1 MSNALSQKSDLE
13 QIADQLTQSADA
25 MNEGVK
31 VGISNNTCTQEM
43 AYSILHDEQ
52 ALRSRANAI
61 YMDAVQCVVSGLTME
76 QDELVK
82 VIQKANDTLRTMA
95 ELNKFLCISADM
107 IALAS
112 AIYAA
117 QPAIILA
124 AVGALKSDIGD

>member
-31 VGISNNTCTQEM
+31 VGISNNTCTQEK
-43 AYSILHDEQ
+43 AYAILHDEQ

-61 YMDAVQCVVSGLTME
+61 YMDATQCVVSGLKVE
-76 QDELVK
+76 QDDLIK
-82 VIQKANDTLRTMA
+82 TIQEANDTLRKMD
-95 ELNKFLCISADM
+95 ELNKFLSISADM
-107 IALAS
+107 IAIAS

-124 AVGALKSDIGD
+124 AVNALKGDIGS